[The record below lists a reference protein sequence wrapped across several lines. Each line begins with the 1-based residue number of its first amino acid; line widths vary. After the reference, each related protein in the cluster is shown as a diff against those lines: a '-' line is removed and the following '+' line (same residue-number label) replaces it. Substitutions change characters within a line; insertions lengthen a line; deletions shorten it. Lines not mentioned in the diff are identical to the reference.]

1 MKSVAY
7 YSFNDDSPYPYNF
20 CSIASDS
27 APLIVN
33 CAGNFSSEFPFS
45 TDNPAGRKDFYL
57 MHITRGSL
65 TVRLGNESVIADAG
79 SVVLFPP
86 ECGYYYRF
94 DGGGEI
100 NYLWS
105 HFTGSYAA
113 EFLDR
118 LGFTNLP
125 AIFKAPSKSHVSAC
139 FRSMFEIFS
148 SDSTLKEHSL
158 AASLMQILVALSERS
173 VSGRAD
179 NPIYRSLSYI
189 NASYT
194 EELRIPDLA
203 AMENLSNSRYHVI
216 FKKITGRSPN
226 EYITDLRM
234 RHACEL
240 LRSTDMPIKQVCLL
254 TGYGD
259 SHFFSRIFKANIGLS
274 PSEFRHQT
282 DK

>member
-1 MKSVAY
+1 MKSISY
-7 YSFNDDSPYPYNF
+7 YSFKDDGQYSLNF
-20 CSIASDS
+20 CSVASDS

-33 CAGNFSSEFPFS
+33 CAGNFNSTFPFS

-57 MHITRGSL
+57 MYITRGTLS
-65 TVRLGNESVIADAG
+65 VRISEEIVSAEAG
-79 SVVLFPP
+79 SVIIFPP

-94 DGGGEI
+94 DGEGEI
-100 NYLWS
+100 NYLWA

-113 EFLDR
+113 ELLKR
-118 LGFTNLP
+118 LGISQLP
-125 AIFKAPSKSHVSAC
+125 AIYKAPSRSHASAC
-139 FRSMFEIFS
+139 FRAMFEIFS
-148 SDSTLKEHSL
+148 SDSCLKEHSL
-158 AASLMQILVALSERS
+158 AASLMQILIALSEQPS
-173 VSGRAD
+173 TDKGGIS
-179 NPIYRSLSYI
+179 RSLAYI

-216 FKKITGRSPN
+216 FKKTTGRSPN

-240 LRSTDMPIKQVCLL
+240 LRSTDMPIKQVGIL

-259 SHFFSRIFKANIGLS
+259 SHFFSRNFKANIGMS
-274 PSEFRHQT
+274 PSEYRHQ
-282 DK
+282 KP

>member
-7 YSFNDDSPYPYNF
+7 YSFEDDGQYPLNF
-20 CSIASDS
+20 CSVASDS
-27 APLIVN
+27 APIIVN
-33 CAGNFSSEFPFS
+33 CAGSFSSEFPFS

-57 MHITRGSL
+57 MHLTRGSL
-65 TVRLGNESVIADAG
+65 TVRLENEDAVAEAG
-79 SVVLFPP
+79 SVILFPP

-94 DGGGEI
+94 DGNGEI
-100 NYLWS
+100 NYLWT

-113 EFLDR
+113 QFLDR
-118 LGFTNLP
+118 LGFSRLP

-139 FRSMFEIFS
+139 FSSMFEIFS
-148 SDSTLKEHSL
+148 SDSPLKEHSL
-158 AASLMQILVALSERS
+158 AASLMQILIALSERS
-173 VSGRAD
+173 VSSRAD
-179 NPIYRSLSYI
+179 NPISRSLSHI

-194 EELRIPDLA
+194 AELRIPDLA

-240 LRSTDMPIKQVCLL
+240 LRSTDMPIKQVGIL

-274 PSEFRHQT
+274 PSEYRHH
-282 DK
+282 KP